1 MATTAQGRTP
11 AHLWIVGI
19 LSLLWGCMGAYD
31 YVMTRTHNV
40 AYLAKAMP
48 GVDPNVG
55 LAWIEN
61 MPMYAQIGWGL
72 GVWGG
77 LLGAVLLLIRSRYAL
92 WSYAA
97 SVLGVVLCFGYQLG
111 LAPHLPG
118 ADGAMYKVFPII
130 IIVISLFMLWYSW
143 SMAKKGVLR

>member
-31 YVMTRTHNV
+31 YTMTRMHNMT
-40 AYLAKAMP
+40 YLAKSMP

-72 GVWGG
+72 GVWAAP
-77 LLGAVLLLIRSRYAL
+77 LGAVLLLIRSRYAV
-92 WSYAA
+92 WAYAA
-97 SVLGVVLCFGYQLG
+97 SMLGIVLCVGYQLA
-111 LAPHLPG
+111 LAPPLPG
-118 ADGAMYKVFPII
+118 ADSAMFKIFPYVII
-130 IIVISLFMLWYSW
+130 AIGIFMLWYSW
-143 SMAKKGVLR
+143 SMEKKGVLH